1 MTYFIFSGCSL
12 TVVKKHF
19 PREKLIIAS
28 DQFCFP
34 PGCVPDH
41 LTSSPSVPASYPL
54 ASCKCNWS
62 KWQKQIN
69 ELHICGCL
77 ALKHPEKT
85 PIYTVFLRLDSAT
98 VWCNIL
104 SELRIPVNDH
114 STKLTSWDCIM
125 WLKLFPSPLISL
137 LFVFMI
143 LLIFL
148 FSWY

>member
-28 DQFCFP
+28 DQFYFP

-41 LTSSPSVPASYPL
+41 LTASPSVPASYPL

-77 ALKHPEKT
+77 ALKHPEKS
-85 PIYTVFLRLDSAT
+85 PMYTVFLRLDSAM

-114 STKLTSWDCIM
+114 STKVTSWDCIM
-125 WLKLFPSPLISL
+125 QLKLFPSPLISL
-137 LFVFMI
+137 IFVFMI
-143 LLIFL
+143 LLLFL
-148 FSWY
+148 FS